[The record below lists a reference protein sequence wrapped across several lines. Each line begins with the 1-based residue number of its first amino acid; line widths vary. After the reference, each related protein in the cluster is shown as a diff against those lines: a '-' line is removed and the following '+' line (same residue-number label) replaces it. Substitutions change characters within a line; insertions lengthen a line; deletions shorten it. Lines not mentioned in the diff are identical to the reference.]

1 MESVAPLAAQL
12 RALPLFAEL
21 PDDVMGEV
29 AAQARHRTVPPGA
42 VLCRV
47 GEPGDAFYVV
57 ESGMVR
63 VLVPSPQGEE
73 LVAQLGPGHWFGE
86 MALITGE
93 PRSAT
98 VIAAVETTMV
108 VLERRAFQELLHRA
122 PHLTMVTSDT
132 LSRRPAPTC
141 RRPPAVRP
149 YCRRRRPPPRRA
161 ASAPLPWPATSCG
174 FR

>member
-1 MESVAPLAAQL
+1 MIEQPPSAAAIPSTSAGADGMEPVAPLAAQL

-21 PDDVMGEV
+21 PDDVMEEV
-29 AAQARHRTVPPGA
+29 AAQTRRRTVPPGE

-57 ESGMVR
+57 DSGMVR
-63 VLVPSPQGEE
+63 VLVPTPQGEE

-98 VIAAVETTMV
+98 VVATTAVSLLSLHSLDFQILSSRNPEIAETIRRTA
-108 VLERRAFQELLHRA
+108 LERRGVN
-122 PHLTMVTSDT
+122 PKT
-132 LSRRPAPTC
+132 
-141 RRPPAVRP
+141 
-149 YCRRRRPPPRRA
+149 
-161 ASAPLPWPATSCG
+161 
-174 FR
+174 